1 MHTYAHTCLLTRVH
15 ERITKTSGAH
25 RPARGPHPAR
35 DELSSGP
42 PCPAGKVTILGF
54 ALQKME
60 NARRKPSWILF
71 RLSGL
76 NIQDETEVLP
86 TARRLRTF
94 YSFRYFPV
102 TYVCNKPGHRYT
114 ALHVFRMSE
123 PLIVIFCYFKDCGQ
137 CRQHT
142 QVYADSFVVVP
153 MDYIFVTRYHYRNL
167 LIFSHLMQCMF
178 LSETKLFWPLIR
190 LSTCHI

>member
-1 MHTYAHTCLLTRVH
+1 M
-15 ERITKTSGAH
+15 
-25 RPARGPHPAR
+25 
-35 DELSSGP
+35 
-42 PCPAGKVTILGF
+42 CPAGKVTILGF

-76 NIQDETEVLP
+76 SIQDETEVLP

-102 TYVCNKPGHRYT
+102 TYVYLQQTRTSIHSVTCR
-114 ALHVFRMSE
+114 LFRMSE
-123 PLIVIFCYFKDCGQ
+123 PLIVIFCYFKDFGQ

-142 QVYADSFVVVP
+142 QVYADS
-153 MDYIFVTRYHYRNL
+153 L
-167 LIFSHLMQCMF
+167 LLFQWTIY
-178 LSETKLFWPLIR
+178 LS
-190 LSTCHI
+190 